1 MVKLRRADERDCFR
15 DPKVEL
21 LRTFFTGAAANSSAG
36 GFGALDGLNEER
48 LQPGAAVPRQPPRD
62 AEVVTYVREG
72 TLSHEDSK
80 GGSGVIH
87 AGEFQHMT
95 TDRRVWHGQR
105 NASLTDSTRVFQLW
119 FRPSQADRE
128 ANHEEKRFSVA
139 ERRGGLCVVASPD
152 GRRGS
157 LRIHQDSF
165 VFSAL
170 LDPGQHIVHE
180 LPRGRSAW
188 LHLVEGDAMLG
199 DVVLTAGDGAGFT
212 AERAISL
219 TAREDTEILL
229 LDLGP
234 ETAERAT
241 KAVA

>member
-1 MVKLRRADERDCFR
+1 
-15 DPKVEL
+15 
-21 LRTFFTGAAANSSAG
+21 
-36 GFGALDGLNEER
+36 
-48 LQPGAAVPRQPPRD
+48 
-62 AEVVTYVREG
+62 
-72 TLSHEDSK
+72 
-80 GGSGVIH
+80 
-87 AGEFQHMT
+87 MT